1 MKKLFLLIFVFLP
14 TKTWIIDSSGSSGS
28 SASGPNPGTLTPD
41 QFERLFGNGEIY
53 NAEHEEVSVGHIS
66 SSMEDLLKLCEYEK
80 SVQDEV
86 SQLPNSKI
94 KSDYYQNFK
103 PDVIYFASIQ
113 KLHLNQKYSRLRCL
127 LGVKGLVIFYHLCWS
142 GSIP

>member
-1 MKKLFLLIFVFLP
+1 MEKIFLLIFVILP
-14 TKTWIIDSSGSSGS
+14 TKSWILDNL

-41 QFERLFGNGEIY
+41 QYERLFGNGEIY

-94 KSDYYQNFK
+94 KSYYYQNFK
-103 PDVIYFASIQ
+103 ADVIDFALI
-113 KLHLNQKYSRLRCL
+113 
-127 LGVKGLVIFYHLCWS
+127 
-142 GSIP
+142 

>member
-1 MKKLFLLIFVFLP
+1 MMYYSFLTHTNKEKKSLAIIQQKGNMKKLFLLIFVILP
-14 TKTWIIDSSGSSGS
+14 TKSWILDNS

-80 SVQDEV
+80 SVQDDV
-86 SQLPNSKI
+86 SQLPNSKM
-94 KSDYYQNFK
+94 KSDYYQNLK
-103 PDVIYFASIQ
+103 ADVIHFALI
-113 KLHLNQKYSRLRCL
+113 
-127 LGVKGLVIFYHLCWS
+127 
-142 GSIP
+142 

>member
-1 MKKLFLLIFVFLP
+1 MKKLFLLIFVILP
-14 TKTWIIDSSGSSGS
+14 TKSWILDNS

-41 QFERLFGNGEIY
+41 QYERLFGNGEIY

-94 KSDYYQNFK
+94 KSDYYQNLK
-103 PDVIYFASIQ
+103 PDVIDFALI
-113 KLHLNQKYSRLRCL
+113 
-127 LGVKGLVIFYHLCWS
+127 
-142 GSIP
+142 

>member
-1 MKKLFLLIFVFLP
+1 MQSPDVLFFFDAYQYLRKKSLAILQQKGNMKKLFLLISVILP
-14 TKTWIIDSSGSSGS
+14 TKSWIIDSSGSSGS

-80 SVQDEV
+80 TVQYEV

-94 KSDYYQNFK
+94 KFDYYQNLK
-103 PDVIYFASIQ
+103 ADVIDFALI
-113 KLHLNQKYSRLRCL
+113 
-127 LGVKGLVIFYHLCWS
+127 
-142 GSIP
+142 

>member
-1 MKKLFLLIFVFLP
+1 MWAKLQEL
-14 TKTWIIDSSGSSGS
+14 SGI
-28 SASGPNPGTLTPD
+28 PGTLTTD

-94 KSDYYQNFK
+94 KSDYYQNLK
-103 PDVIYFASIQ
+103 ADVIDFALI
-113 KLHLNQKYSRLRCL
+113 
-127 LGVKGLVIFYHLCWS
+127 
-142 GSIP
+142 

>member
-1 MKKLFLLIFVFLP
+1 MYDVLFIFDTYQYRKKSLAIIQQEGNMKKLFLLIFVILP
-14 TKTWIIDSSGSSGS
+14 TKSWILDNS

-94 KSDYYQNFK
+94 KSDYYQNLK
-103 PDVIYFASIQ
+103 PDVIDFALI
-113 KLHLNQKYSRLRCL
+113 
-127 LGVKGLVIFYHLCWS
+127 
-142 GSIP
+142 

>member
-1 MKKLFLLIFVFLP
+1 MKKLFLLIFVILR
-14 TKTWIIDSSGSSGS
+14 TKSWIIDNSSTSS
-28 SASGPNPGTLTPD
+28 PNNPGTLTPD

-113 KLHLNQKYSRLRCL
+113 KLHVNHKYSRC
-127 LGVKGLVIFYHLCWS
+127 
-142 GSIP
+142 

>member
-1 MKKLFLLIFVFLP
+1 MQSRSFLTRKKSLAIIQQKGNMKKLFLLIFVILP
-14 TKTWIIDSSGSSGS
+14 TKSRILDNS
-28 SASGPNPGTLTPD
+28 SASGPNPGTLTTD

-94 KSDYYQNFK
+94 KSDYYQNLK
-103 PDVIYFASIQ
+103 ADVIDFALI
-113 KLHLNQKYSRLRCL
+113 
-127 LGVKGLVIFYHLCWS
+127 
-142 GSIP
+142 